1 MIPFREHI
9 LRDLAPYHCT
19 NPGCRQDLYH
29 FLQHPEYETQR
40 HGVMWFCGAK
50 GHPQYTERIDFLA
63 HMRQAHDTTL
73 RDIDLSM
80 LSYRFQLASLKLGGD
95 CEHCGMP
102 RQRIKRCTPRYLEQI
117 ALFSLPRA
125 GEMQEMNSHSS
136 GRSAKNLAT
145 VNRLQDEPRAP
156 QIQDSESNSDHAE
169 PTHAQETTR
178 RRQETRNVGKETK
191 AEERMETEKE
201 ETENEGRGRRRRRG
215 GGGGVR

>member
-1 MIPFREHI
+1 MISFREHI

-19 NPGCRQDLYH
+19 NRGCRKDLYH
-29 FLQHPEYETQR
+29 FLQQPEYETQR

-50 GHPQYTERIDFLA
+50 GHPQYTGGIDFLA

-73 RDIDLSM
+73 RNRDLSM

-102 RQRIKRCTPRYLEQI
+102 RQRIKRCIPRYLEQI

-145 VNRLQDEPRAP
+145 VNRLQDKPRAP

-178 RRQETRNVGKETK
+178 RRQGKK
-191 AEERMETEKE
+191 GKKPRSGGKQRRKGKQRM
-201 ETENEGRGRRRRRG
+201 RGE
-215 GGGGVR
+215 